1 MSTEP
6 LIDTNIVLG
15 PLAGPGEPAPV
26 ADALAMMGRFGI
38 GTALVRHAE
47 AISYDAAAGNQALLD
62 AIRDEPRLIPAFV
75 VGPLDCGEHGGPTG
89 LRDHLYR
96 HGVCAVWL
104 YPRSHGWAVTGPEAR
119 TLLAELATAG
129 LPVFVDLAECSWD
142 EVAVLAARLPQSS
155 IVVAGVGY
163 RTLRQAVAVLAAHD
177 NVLVETGFLAA
188 HRGLEELAGRFGA
201 GRLCFAT
208 GYPHN
213 DPAGSVH
220 LLHLADIT
228 AADRAQV
235 GTGTARRL
243 LRTEPHPA
251 EAAAAA
257 GSAPAGGIVDAHAH
271 IGLWPSSYLPAPDV
285 EDLVASMDRTA
296 TSVSIVSA
304 MRALWSGEVRS
315 GNGEAIAA
323 ARRFPGRVYVHAVA
337 NPHRREDHG
346 YLLDLLAR
354 DEVRGLKIHPHTHD
368 CAVDDPRYDWVFEL
382 AAAAQ
387 VPVLGHCFEGTW
399 HSSPAGFGAVA
410 ARYPELILVAGH
422 AGATPA
428 GFRAIIATAVERPN
442 LYAELCGS
450 QMTSGWIRRLV
461 EELGVERIL
470 HGTDATLIDP
480 RIGVG
485 RVLYADLKDEER
497 AAVLALNARRLY
509 RLTDDD
515 GSRAVDD

>member
-1 MSTEP
+1 MTAEP
-6 LIDTNIVLG
+6 LVDTNVVLG
-15 PLAGPGEPAPV
+15 PLAGGAEPTPV
-26 ADALAMMGRFGI
+26 EAVLAMMGRFGI
-38 GTALVRHAE
+38 GTALVRHAD
-47 AISYDAAAGNQALLD
+47 AISYDAAAGNHTLLD
-62 AIRDEPRLIPAFV
+62 AIRNEPRLIPAFV

-89 LRDHLYR
+89 LRDHLHR
-96 HGVCAVWL
+96 HGARAVWL

-119 TLLAELATAG
+119 TLLAELATAEM
-129 LPVFVDLAECSWD
+129 PVFIDLAECSWD
-142 EVAVLAARLPQSS
+142 DVAVLAAHLPQTP
-155 IVVAGVGY
+155 IVVAGIGY
-163 RTLRQAVAVLAAHD
+163 RTLRQAMAVLAAHG

-188 HRGLEELAGRFGA
+188 HRGLEELATRFGA
-201 GRLCFAT
+201 DRLCFAT
-208 GYPHN
+208 GYPGS

-220 LLHLADIT
+220 LLHLADLT
-228 AADRAQV
+228 AAERVQV
-235 GTGTARRL
+235 GSGTARRL
-243 LRTEPHPA
+243 LRAEAHPVQ
-251 EAAAAA
+251 AAAAA

-285 EDLVASMDRTA
+285 ENLVASMDRTT

-315 GNGEAIAA
+315 GNGEAVAA

-337 NPHRREDHG
+337 NPHRREDRG
-346 YLLDLLAR
+346 YLLDLLAH

-399 HSSPAGFGAVA
+399 HSSPAGFGVVA
-410 ARYPELILVAGH
+410 ARYPELTLVAGH
-422 AGATPA
+422 AGATPG
-428 GFRAIIATAVERPN
+428 GFRAVIAAAAERPN

-450 QMTSGWIRRLV
+450 QMTGGWIRRLV
-461 EELGVERIL
+461 DELGAERVL

-485 RVLYADLKDEER
+485 RVLHADLKDEER